1 MDHLRNAG
9 SRAARAARAPA
20 AEMKVVFMSNVKA
33 CELGTPWGASLVE
46 GPPSS
51 ARSTR
56 FTEAK

>member
-46 GPPSS
+46 GPPS
-51 ARSTR
+51 
-56 FTEAK
+56 